1 MHTHKP
7 TGTDTQT
14 HTHTHTHTLVDHKIL
29 LESLINTELL

>member
-7 TGTDTQT
+7 TGTDT
-14 HTHTHTHTLVDHKIL
+14 HTHTHTPVDHKIL

>member
-7 TGTDTQT
+7 TGTDT
-14 HTHTHTHTLVDHKIL
+14 HTHTHTHTPVDHKIL